1 MLSYAMTIGNSNT
14 LYHPMLT
21 PHVITSCGH
30 TSYVIIPFY
39 PPNVIIPCYRP
50 MIKPILS
57 SHFILIGYKTL
68 LLSPNNSYH
77 PLLSLFSAQVSIQCY
92 QPMISSHVITPCY
105 NPMLLPHAIIPCY
118 FPML

>member
-68 LLSPNNSYH
+68 LLPPSYH
-77 PLLSLFSAQVSIQCY
+77 PQITLIIPYYPCS
-92 QPMISSHVITPCY
+92 QPKLASNAISPCY
-105 NPMLLPHAIIPCY
+105 HPMLLPHAIIPCY
-118 FPML
+118 YPML